1 MPRLV
6 HSGKRFLKTGILPK
20 GKLHIGRLVDG
31 VINELIADLGGEQE
45 ITASQKIIISAIRQ
59 NLIFLALVNEWIA
72 QQPSIIDIKG
82 EMLSPLNGFY
92 LACQNTVT
100 RNCRELG
107 LKRVSPVES
116 LESYLAAKASAAA
129 AVETANPLTKE
140 AGAEKIIDLGA
151 SCEGV
156 ET

>member
-1 MPRLV
+1 MSRKS
-6 HSGKRFLKTGILPK
+6 HGGKLFLKTGILPK

-31 VINELIADLGGEQE
+31 VISEMILDLGGEQE

-59 NLIFLALVNEWIA
+59 NLIFLMLVNEWIA
-72 QQPSIIDIKG
+72 AQPSLVDKSG
-82 EMLSPLNGFY
+82 QVLSPLNNFY
-92 LACQNTVT
+92 LACQNSVT

-107 LKRVSPVES
+107 MKRIGPADS

-129 AVETANPLTKE
+129 AAESGEPMTK
-140 AGAEKIIDLGA
+140 GASPEKIGAPGA
-151 SCEGV
+151 SCKG